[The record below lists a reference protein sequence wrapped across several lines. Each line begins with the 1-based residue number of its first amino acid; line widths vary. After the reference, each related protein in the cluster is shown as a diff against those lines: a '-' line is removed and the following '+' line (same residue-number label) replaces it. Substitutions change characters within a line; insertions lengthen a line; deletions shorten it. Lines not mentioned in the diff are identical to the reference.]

1 MLAAMGRVEGKIC
14 LVTGAASGI
23 GTATAELLAREGG
36 LVVRTDREA
45 GGGVVAH
52 EVTREADWER
62 VIEDV
67 LARRGRLDVL
77 VNNAGIGGSGVT
89 VEDTTLEEWRSV
101 LAVNLDGVFLG
112 VKHGVRAMRRTGR
125 GGSIVNV
132 SSILGLV
139 GLPLSGAYS
148 ASKGGV
154 RLLTKTAALE
164 MAAAGTGIRV
174 NSVHPGFIR
183 TPLVASRLEG
193 PKGDVMAKR
202 IQRTQPTGE
211 MGEPQDVA
219 EAILYLASDASK
231 FVTGSELVVD
241 GGATAR

>member
-1 MLAAMGRVEGKIC
+1 MLTAMGRVEGKVC

-23 GTATAELLAREGG
+23 GAATAALLAREGAV
-36 LVVRTDREA
+36 VVRTDREA
-45 GGGVVAH
+45 GDAVTAH
-52 EVTREADWER
+52 DVTREADWER

-67 LARRGRLDVL
+67 LARRGGLDVL
-77 VNNAGIGGSGVT
+77 VNNAGIGGTGVT
-89 VEDTTLEEWRSV
+89 VEDTTFEEWRGV

-148 ASKGGV
+148 ATKGGV

-183 TPLVASRLEG
+183 TPLVESRLAG
-193 PKGDVMAKR
+193 PKGEMMARR
-202 IQRTQPTGE
+202 IQRVQPNGE

-219 EAILYLASDASK
+219 EAILYLASDAAK

-241 GGATAR
+241 GGATAQ

>member
-1 MLAAMGRVEGKIC
+1 MGRVEGKVC

-23 GTATAELLAREGG
+23 GAATAALLAREGG
-36 LVVRTDREA
+36 VVVRTDREA
-45 GGGVVAH
+45 GDGVAAHDVA
-52 EVTREADWER
+52 READWER
-62 VIEDV
+62 AIEDV
-67 LARRGRLDVL
+67 TARHGGLDVL
-77 VNNAGIGGSGVT
+77 VNNAGVGGSGVT
-89 VEDTTLEEWRSV
+89 IEDTTFEEWRGV

-148 ASKGGV
+148 ATKGGV

-174 NSVHPGFIR
+174 NSVHPGFVR
-183 TPLVASRLEG
+183 TPLVESRLAG
-193 PKGDVMAKR
+193 PNGEAMAKR
-202 IQRTQPTGE
+202 IQRVQPTGE

-241 GGATAR
+241 GGATAQ

>member
-1 MLAAMGRVEGKIC
+1 MLARMGRVEGKVC
-14 LVTGAASGI
+14 LVTGGASGI
-23 GTATAELLAREGG
+23 GAATAALLAREGG
-36 LVVRTDREA
+36 VVVRTDRRPA
-45 GGGVVAH
+45 DGVVPH
-52 EVTREADWER
+52 DVTREADWER
-62 VIEDV
+62 VLDEAA
-67 LARRGRLDVL
+67 ARHGGLDVL
-77 VNNAGIGGSGVT
+77 VNNAGIGGTGVT
-89 VEDTTLEEWRSV
+89 VENTSLEEWRDV

-112 VKHGVRAMRRTGR
+112 VRHGIRAMRRTGR

-164 MAAAGTGIRV
+164 MAAAKTGIRV

-183 TPLVASRLEG
+183 TPLVESRLAG
-193 PKGDVMAKR
+193 PKGEVMTKR

-211 MGEPQDVA
+211 MGAPDDVA

-241 GGATAR
+241 GGATAQ